1 MLVGTGRPR
10 GLRMTE
16 PLLVIDRVSKQYRLP
31 REHLLAVAPVVQ
43 ALDDVSFTLQ
53 PGRSLG
59 IVGESGSGK
68 STLARLVMALE
79 APTHGR
85 VILDGQDLNT
95 LSPAELRRTRSKV
108 QMVFQDPYGS
118 LDPRRTVG
126 QTVAEPLA
134 VLHGASRSQQRA
146 RAAEA
151 LEAVGLRAADLAK
164 YPHEFSGGQRQRIAI
179 ARALI
184 TRPKLIVA
192 DEPVSALDVSV
203 QAQVLNLMQ
212 DLQDQFGVTYLFIS
226 HDLSVVDLVCDEVVV
241 LQAGRIVEQG
251 PPARLFQRPEHPYT
265 QRLLAAVPGLV
276 PPVPPGVAKSA

>member
-1 MLVGTGRPR
+1 
-10 GLRMTE
+10 MTE
-16 PLLVIDRVSKQYRLP
+16 PLLVIDHVSKQYRLP
-31 REHLLAVAPVVQ
+31 REHLLAAAPVVQ

-95 LSPAELRRTRSKV
+95 LSPAELRRTRSQV

-134 VLHGASRSQQRA
+134 VLHGASRSEQRT
-146 RAAEA
+146 RAGEA

-192 DEPVSALDVSV
+192 DDE
-203 QAQVLNLMQ
+203 
-212 DLQDQFGVTYLFIS
+212 FGVTYLFIS

-241 LQAGRIVEQG
+241 LQSGRIVEQG
-251 PPARLFQRPEHPYT
+251 PPQRLFQRPEHPYT

-276 PPVPPGVAKSA
+276 PPAPAGVAKSA